1 MKNKVYKKYAESRP
15 HENQSEIQRYYLFGE
30 DKEPIEH
37 YKNNREEQHPFISN
51 EEFQEL
57 CAQAERAI
65 SKKLDDIFKD
75 LK

>member
-1 MKNKVYKKYAESRP
+1 MNKTYRRYAESRP
-15 HENQSEIQRYYLFGE
+15 HNNETELHRFISFGT

-37 YKNNREEQHPFISN
+37 YKDNREEQYPFISN

>member
-1 MKNKVYKKYAESRP
+1 MYKRYAESRP
-15 HENQSEIQRYYLFGE
+15 HENLSEIQRYFLFGE

-37 YKNNREEQHPFISN
+37 YKDKREEQHPFISD

-57 CAQAERAI
+57 CAQAEQAI
-65 SKKLDDIFKD
+65 SRKLDDIFKD

>member
-1 MKNKVYKKYAESRP
+1 MYKRYAESRP
-15 HENQSEIQRYYLFGE
+15 HENLSEIQRYFLLGE

-37 YKNNREEQHPFISN
+37 YKDKREEQHPFISD

-65 SKKLDDIFKD
+65 SRKFDDIFKD

>member
-1 MKNKVYKKYAESRP
+1 MNKMYKRYAESRP